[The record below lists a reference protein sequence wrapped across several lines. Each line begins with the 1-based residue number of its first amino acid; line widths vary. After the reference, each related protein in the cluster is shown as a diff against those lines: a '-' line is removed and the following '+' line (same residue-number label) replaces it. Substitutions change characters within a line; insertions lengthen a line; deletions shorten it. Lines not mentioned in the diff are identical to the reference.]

1 MNTWV
6 TLVDT
11 FERLSERG
19 KDFARRTRPLRRRLA
34 VFLAVIGPGLITSNV
49 DNDAGGIAVYTTS
62 GAQFG
67 YALLWSLIPM
77 TIALYVSE
85 EMCARMGVVTGKGL
99 SDLIREEFGF
109 RSTFFVMIAAF
120 LVDLSNTVAEF
131 AGVAASMQI
140 FHISKYV
147 SVPLAAIAV
156 WILVVRGSYRQV
168 EKIFLVACGFY
179 LTYAISAFLAK
190 PNWMFAAKQTVLPTG
205 IQWNAPYL
213 LMLIGLI
220 GTTIAPWQFFYLQA
234 GFVEKRVGP
243 RQYKHART
251 DVLVGSISCMVIV
264 FFIIVCCAATL
275 NAHGMTNITDAGQA
289 AQALIP
295 LAGKWAGML
304 FAFGL
309 LNASLFAASILP
321 LSTAHV
327 ICEGLGF
334 EAGLD
339 RKLKEAPTFYSLY
352 TLLIVVGAGI
362 ILIPNA
368 PLLKILVLSQV
379 ANGVWLPIVL
389 IFILLLINRRDLM
402 GDHVNGWLFNVIAW
416 GSSVIM
422 IILTLILMYTAIFE
436 PSAAGL
442 SGSLAHPHPHAHP
455 WHAFAALWRHAQ
467 RALSVVQGFP
477 NWRLTARLQPWT
489 FRVLR
494 PRFVRVGPCCGVTR
508 ICLHVSALRAGL
520 HRCCS

>member
-1 MNTWV
+1 MTD
-6 TLVDT
+6 TLFALEARPGGVEPWRVRMADW
-11 FERLSERG
+11 G
-19 KDFARRTRPLRRRLA
+19 KRTLLRA
-34 VFLAVIGPGLITSNV
+34 CFLAVVGPGVITSNV
-49 DNDAGGIAVYTTS
+49 DNDAGGISVYS
-62 GAQFG
+62 QAGAMYG

-77 TIALYVSE
+77 TIALYVTE

-109 RSTFFVMIAAF
+109 RSTFFVMLAGITWTWAT
-120 LVDLSNTVAEF
+120 LCAEF

-140 FHISKYV
+140 FGISKYM
-147 SVPLAAIAV
+147 SVPIAAMAV

-168 EKIFLVACGFY
+168 EKIFLAACALY
-179 LTYAISAFLAK
+179 LSYVVSAVLAK
-190 PNWMFAAKQTVLPTG
+190 PNWIVAAKATVIPTVHL
-205 IQWNAPYL
+205 NASYL
-213 LMLIGLI
+213 LMLVGLM

-275 NAHGMTNITDAGQA
+275 NAHGMINITDAGQA
-289 AQALIP
+289 AQALVP
-295 LAGKWAGML
+295 LAGKWAGYL

-327 ICEGLGF
+327 ICEGIGF
-334 EAGLD
+334 EAGID

-362 ILIPNA
+362 ILIPGA

-379 ANGVWLPIVL
+379 GNGSVASRGADLHAAADQPPRPDGRAYQFPGIQRDCVGVERGDDYPDADPRIRL
-389 IFILLLINRRDLM
+389 DFPAIGRR
-402 GDHVNGWLFNVIAW
+402 
-416 GSSVIM
+416 
-422 IILTLILMYTAIFE
+422 
-436 PSAAGL
+436 P
-442 SGSLAHPHPHAHP
+442 
-455 WHAFAALWRHAQ
+455 
-467 RALSVVQGFP
+467 
-477 NWRLTARLQPWT
+477 
-489 FRVLR
+489 FRVTFPLA
-494 PRFVRVGPCCGVTR
+494 VYRVNPGEMQMIESRSFC
-508 ICLHVSALRAGL
+508 
-520 HRCCS
+520 